1 MFAAGATLLI
11 ALTTPLDLRAPDLPH
26 QALVPTGEALAQS
39 PWALNVN
46 LRSRLLGESG
56 ALRRDRWL
64 AQAATQV
71 RTDATPPPAGAP
83 GAAPSCDEGS
93 AEGPCTVDRT
103 DYNDLRASE
112 ATARYTLR
120 RRRASLT
127 THRAF
132 ALAAWGSF
140 LVTEVFGT
148 LQALNQPTWFGD
160 GACRTMSGCV
170 GGDFASHFTD
180 LHAVFAFTTVGLYT
194 TAGVIAVTTADP
206 DRESEGPSTHASTL
220 RLHKIL
226 AWVHAGG
233 MIALPILGLLTTR
246 PTLILG
252 DNATSDEIQS
262 YTRTMRSLHMM
273 VGYTTFAAFTFAGAL
288 EIF

>member
-11 ALTTPLDLRAPDLPH
+11 ALHTPLDLRAPDLPH
-26 QALVPTGEALAQS
+26 AALVPTGEALVQS

-46 LRSRLLGESG
+46 LRSRLLGETG

-64 AQAATQV
+64 AQAALPT
-71 RTDATPPPAGAP
+71 RTDATPPPVSTPP
-83 GAAPSCDEGS
+83 GCEGGT
-93 AEGPCTVDRT
+93 AEGPCTVDRA

-148 LQALNQPTWFGD
+148 LQAINQPTWFGG
-160 GACRTMSGCV
+160 GACRSMGGCV

-180 LHAVFAFTTVGLYT
+180 LHAIFAFTTVGLYT
-194 TAGVIAVTTADP
+194 TAGVIAVTTPDP

-246 PTLILG
+246 PTLLLG

-262 YTRTMRSLHMM
+262 YTRTMRSLHLA

-288 EIF
+288 ELF